1 MWEYTKGSQR
11 SKIEIPT
18 HIEEYFR
25 LTLSKMSILTDL
37 GYSNPETH
45 KFRSLIRNIRHG
57 AIPKNLEELKFLSTT
72 LQNFCP
78 KSRID
83 VKDLSSI
90 VKNKVFW
97 EGGVESDLY
106 NFLSVNT
113 ETEGS

>member
-1 MWEYTKGSQR
+1 MQ
-11 SKIEIPT
+11 IPS

-25 LTLSKMSILTDL
+25 LTLSKMTILTDL
-37 GYSNPETH
+37 GHSNPETQ

-57 AIPKNLEELKFLSTT
+57 ARPNLEELKFLLET
-72 LQNFCP
+72 LHNYCP

-90 VKNKVFW
+90 VKSKVFW

>member
-1 MWEYTKGSQR
+1 MWEYTKGFQKR

-18 HIEEYFR
+18 NIEEYFR
-25 LTLSKMSILTDL
+25 LTLLKMTEDL
-37 GYSNPETH
+37 GHYDPETQ
-45 KFRSLIRNIRHG
+45 KFRSIVQNIRLG
-57 AIPKNLEELKFLSTT
+57 TRPKNLEEFFLLKT
-72 LQNFCP
+72 LHNYCP

-90 VKNKVFW
+90 LKSNIVW